1 MPVYM
6 HSTGEQPI
14 GNDIAGTSDAI
25 VVESVPD
32 LALPIESE
40 SANSSVLP
48 QPSDYS
54 DGPTQLTPLVAIAA
68 AGAAGLL
75 IGMILKKALPS
86 GKGRC

>member
-1 MPVYM
+1 MPVYLN
-6 HSTGEQPI
+6 STGEQAI

-40 SANSSVLP
+40 SANSGIS
-48 QPSDYS
+48 QEQSDLSY
-54 DGPTQLTPLVAIAA
+54 GQMQLTPLAAIAA

-75 IGMILKKALPS
+75 LGMVMKKALPS
-86 GKGRC
+86 VKGRC